1 MECLCN
7 LRIPVIRR
15 FQNRWRRPPLPAPL
29 EDPPRRTTSP
39 TPPTPV
45 PGGRLATFGWPPPCC
60 ADTPMRLLTPCVDN
74 FLHLMPE
81 THNCYELM
89 PH

>member
-7 LRIPVIRR
+7 LRIPVIHRILH
-15 FQNRWRRPPLPAPL
+15 RWRRPQLPAPC
-29 EDPPRRTTSP
+29 EDPPRRTTLP

-60 ADTPMRLLTPCVDN
+60 VDSVDN